1 MLKGMKVED
10 EKVHRPYTF
19 RLKNRL
25 LSSCT
30 AVPFTPYLPHLVPL
44 DGVHVPLDVDD
55 RGHAVLCHDLA
66 ELGVLV
72 AGQLQHWRQTLV

>member
-10 EKVHRPYTF
+10 ENRLYTF

-30 AVPFTPYLPHLVPL
+30 VVPFTPYFLHLVPL